1 MKRIFPVALS
11 ILLLFVLLAAVGCD
25 SITSPPGGSSRPVS
39 GIGQQAT
46 GIWVTGQGKV
56 TVTPDLALLV
66 VGVEAR
72 GDTVAAAQADASA
85 AMSDL
90 LAALR
95 NSGIADEDI
104 QTQRFRIDQRTR
116 WDNINDEEIVTGYQV
131 TNTVTVK
138 IRYIDNAGNIV
149 DAAVEA
155 GGDYIRIRNFSFTVE
170 DPTIYYDEAR
180 EKATADAKDKAEK
193 LAEQNGVELGD
204 PTFVAEYT
212 STPYDIRNITYG
224 LDSMAVPAPTI
235 ITMPT
240 SAGEID
246 VTLTVQVAY
255 SIE

>member
-1 MKRIFPVALS
+1 MKRILPAALS
-11 ILLLFVLLAAVGCD
+11 MLLLFVLLAAAGCD
-25 SITSPPGGSSRPVS
+25 SITTPPGSSTRANA
-39 GIGQQAT
+39 IGQQAT

-85 AMSDL
+85 AMNGL
-90 LAALR
+90 MAALR
-95 NSGIADEDI
+95 NSGVAGEDI

-116 WDNINDEEIVTGYQV
+116 WDNVNDEEVVTGYQV

-138 IRYIDNAGNIV
+138 IRDIDSAGDIV

-155 GGDYIRIRNFSFTVE
+155 GGDFIRISSFSFTVE
-170 DPTIYYDEAR
+170 DPAIYYDEAR

-193 LAEQNGVELGD
+193 LAEQNGVGLGD
-204 PTFVAEYT
+204 PTFIAEYT
-212 STPYDIRNITYG
+212 STPYDYRSITLG

-235 ITMPT
+235 ITTPT